1 MHLAP
6 CGRERRSCYTA
17 GRKKETLHS
26 TVIRPVKGYLYS
38 IMFVIN
44 IIKIMKDIN
53 IIEIMLKAAL
63 RLRFVQG

>member
-1 MHLAP
+1 MLR
-6 CGRERRSCYTA
+6 CW
-17 GRKKETLHS
+17 KKKRNPTLDRDP
-26 TVIRPVKGYLYS
+26 IVKGCLYG

-44 IIKIMKDIN
+44 IIKIMKVIN